1 MTILDLSR
9 TKLIDTMPPLVHYFG
24 CEQNLSNFFPEKYDF
39 YGLEISKKKKMQA
52 AEKDTISPKIKK
64 NITKDL
70 EVQKIYGN

>member
-1 MTILDLSR
+1 
-9 TKLIDTMPPLVHYFG
+9 
-24 CEQNLSNFFPEKYDF
+24 
-39 YGLEISKKKKMQA
+39 MQE